1 MLNCIYE
8 DSSIWIV
15 EKPAGVD
22 AQEGRTLS
30 DDMPSR
36 IRNYMSHREST
47 SCGRVLPVYVGVV
60 HRLDKPVRGL
70 MVYAKTK
77 EAAAALSKQFAQG
90 DILHKEYRALVAAPE
105 GSYISA
111 DLLAG
116 YRSPI
121 TFLRCI
127 PVQRIPTYVSSYR
140 LFAKT
145 IDTECPRYRI
155 RAEMEF

>member
-77 EAAAALSKQFAQG
+77 
-90 DILHKEYRALVAAPE
+90 AP
-105 GSYISA
+105 
-111 DLLAG
+111 LRRF
-116 YRSPI
+116 RSSSRRV
-121 TFLRCI
+121 TSCI
-127 PVQRIPTYVSSYR
+127 KNTGHWS
-140 LFAKT
+140 
-145 IDTECPRYRI
+145 
-155 RAEMEF
+155 